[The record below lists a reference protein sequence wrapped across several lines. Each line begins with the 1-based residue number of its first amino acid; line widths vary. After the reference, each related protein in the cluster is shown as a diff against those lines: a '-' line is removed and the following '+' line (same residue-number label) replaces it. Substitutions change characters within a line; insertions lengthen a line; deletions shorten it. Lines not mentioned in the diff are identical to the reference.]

1 MDPSESAPPDDA
13 EGVEDAEIVDNSD
26 RAAEPGRGQNR
37 PGVEV
42 SVGLVFSG
50 GGAAAEAWHAGVVRA
65 LHQMT
70 GWDARRANLIVG
82 TSAGAITGLCL
93 RAGIPPADLYA
104 HRRGEPVSEEGQAI
118 IDRVV
123 TPYREGRSERD
134 WSDQG
139 PQSPSLAARA
149 LWPPWQARPLRAAVG
164 LLPRGTR
171 TTEALQ
177 QRMAELHPE
186 PWPTLPFWVTAV
198 RLSDGERVVFGRD
211 DLQATAAEAVRASCA
226 VPVLFEPVTVDGQRY
241 VDGGVHSYTNADLMG
256 PPAFDLVVVSSPMSG
271 AAGWSTVRGSLS
283 EAWAKT
289 RAGVGLDDPPETD
302 PDRTWWSEALD
313 AAWSDGR
320 ALRAARRQWVDDKL
334 RDEVEGLR
342 RRGIAVL
349 VVEPDPDG
357 VELVDTGSDAEVDR
371 TGHAEELTDRDD
383 PAHLWRAELAADR
396 RRSRCTA
403 RRCPWCPRG
412 ARRGSNRTGPA
423 LRAGRPPDG
432 AQEAA
437 GDARARAG
445 RRSRRRGRGA
455 SPSC

>member
-1 MDPSESAPPDDA
+1 MDPTEPARRDETEDFDDA
-13 EGVEDAEIVDNSD
+13 EVVDDGEVVDGAEQATDAGP
-26 RAAEPGRGQNR
+26 RQLGPGHA
-37 PGVEV
+37 V

-50 GGAAAEAWHAGVVRA
+50 GGAAAEAWHAGVVGA
-65 LHQMT
+65 LQAMT
-70 GWDARRANLIVG
+70 GWDARRADLILG
-82 TSAGAITGLCL
+82 TSAGAISGLCL

-134 WSDQG
+134 WSEQG
-139 PQSPSLAARA
+139 PQSPTLAARA
-149 LWPPWQARPLRAAVG
+149 LWPPWQARPLHAAVG
-164 LLPRGTR
+164 LLPRGIR

-186 PWPTLPFWVTAV
+186 PWPAQPFWVTAV

-211 DLQATAAEAVRASCA
+211 DLRATAAEAVRASCA
-226 VPVLFEPVTVDGQRY
+226 VPVMFEPVSVDGRRY

-283 EAWAKT
+283 EAWTKA
-289 RAGVGLDDPPETD
+289 RAGVGLGDSQPAGPE
-302 PDRTWWSEALD
+302 RVWWSEALE

-320 ALRAARRQWVDDKL
+320 ALRVARRQWVDDRL
-334 RDEVEGLR
+334 REEVEGLR

-371 TGHAEELTDRDD
+371 TGHAEDVTDRDD
-383 PAHLWRAELAADR
+383 PARLWRAELAIAADR
-396 RRSRCTA
+396 TVRRLLADRGGLRFAGMLRRAA
-403 RRCPWCPRG
+403 R
-412 ARRGSNRTGPA
+412 
-423 LRAGRPPDG
+423 
-432 AQEAA
+432 
-437 GDARARAG
+437 
-445 RRSRRRGRGA
+445 
-455 SPSC
+455 